1 MHLPYQ
7 FLIACR
13 GDGTPLRAGDGG
25 RGQPANLT
33 GSMHAIMAR
42 EFPQAPLVGVGAVV
56 LRGDDVL
63 LVRRAKPPRAG
74 EWSLPGGL
82 QKLGETVFEAAARE
96 VREETGVSAEPLT
109 IVDVV
114 DLIEY
119 EDARPGG
126 RVRWHYTLIDVA
138 AAWRAGEPRAAAD
151 AADAIWAPV
160 AAVGDLVGW
169 DETVR
174 IVELAYRSCQA
185 ATRP

>member
-7 FLIACR
+7 SLIACR
-13 GDGTPLRAGDGG
+13 GDGTPPHWRSRAAGG
-25 RGQPANLT
+25 LT
-33 GSMHAIMAR
+33 GSTHAIMAR

-63 LVRRAKPPRAG
+63 LIRRAKPPRAG

-96 VREETGVSAEPLT
+96 VQEETGVTAEPLA
-109 IVDVV
+109 ILDVV

-119 EDARPGG
+119 EGDRADG
-126 RVRWHYTLIDVA
+126 RVRWHYTLIDVV

-151 AADAIWAPV
+151 AAEAIWAPV

-169 DETVR
+169 GETVR

-185 ATRP
+185 AARS